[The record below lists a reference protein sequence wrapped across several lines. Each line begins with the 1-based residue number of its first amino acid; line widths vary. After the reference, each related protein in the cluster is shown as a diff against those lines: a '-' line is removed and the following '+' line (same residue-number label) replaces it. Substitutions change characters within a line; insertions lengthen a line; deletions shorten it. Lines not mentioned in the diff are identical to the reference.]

1 MREIHGQPVDDEQ
14 VDAWVA
20 EAEAG
25 YPVDEL
31 RRRGRPGRGALP
43 GQVISV
49 RLTDEEFAA
58 LSAKA
63 AAERLDRAEA
73 IRVALIAWSA

>member
-1 MREIHGQPVDDEQ
+1 MREIHGRPVDDEQ

-31 RRRGRPGRGALP
+31 RRRANTAL
-43 GQVISV
+43 
-49 RLTDEEFAA
+49 LTKIYSSLPAGLTSSHGWTTRAIPAA
-58 LSAKA
+58 NFGL
-63 AAERLDRAEA
+63 
-73 IRVALIAWSA
+73 ALIARADFWK